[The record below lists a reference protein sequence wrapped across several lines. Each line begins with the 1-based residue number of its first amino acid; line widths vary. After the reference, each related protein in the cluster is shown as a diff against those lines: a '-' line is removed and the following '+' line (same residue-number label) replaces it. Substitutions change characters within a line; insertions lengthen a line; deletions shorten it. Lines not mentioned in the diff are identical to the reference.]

1 MSSSSNDLPR
11 RTQTAEE
18 VYAQCLVNTQVLDA
32 AARRQALDGDA
43 VGALTLAWGAD
54 VYAVQGVLWERI
66 IGAAAATHRQLY
78 RAADA
83 LFRGLRGAAPEA
95 TLLEESCADALQQAR
110 NRLLEECDEG
120 LAAAIRAAWTEH
132 SFLADLKPPT
142 AGDLQAA
149 ARTRCRGRSVLAHA
163 GSLRVDAV
171 AAMQRAQALR
181 VRGDTTGALQ
191 ECYEADLLGLEA
203 YLLESALAAGDS
215 DLLTV
220 TIRWELAIAAIAG
233 VDALPADFTRA
244 VTRMRKAMC
253 AGLAESDGVR
263 CLMSLTSV
271 ESAPVG

>member
-32 AARRQALDGDA
+32 AARRQALEGDP

-95 TLLEESCADALQQAR
+95 TLPAGSCAEVLRQAR
-110 NRLLEECDEG
+110 TRLLAECDEG
-120 LAAAIRAAWTEH
+120 LAAAIQAVWDEH
-132 SFLADLKPPT
+132 SFLDDLAAPT
-142 AGDLQAA
+142 AEDVQAA
-149 ARTRCRGRSVLAHA
+149 ARSRCRGRSALAHA
-163 GSLRVDAV
+163 GALRVDAR
-171 AAMQRAQALR
+171 AAMQRAQSLR

-191 ECYEADLLGLEA
+191 ESYEADLLAFEA

-215 DLLTV
+215 GLLTV
-220 TIRWELAIAAIAG
+220 TIRWELATAAITG

-244 VTRMRKAMC
+244 VERIRQVMVS
-253 AGLAESDGVR
+253 GLAESDAVR
-263 CLMSLTSV
+263 CLMSLATV
-271 ESAPVG
+271 DSAPAV